1 MKSFV
6 TLAAILLV
14 GLFASDA
21 HAQVAAIESS
31 EESAARRTPLMA
43 VAEHTLPVITP
54 KPAPVDAKKAQ
65 GPTAKKGA
73 KEIAAKDAAGKEVT
87 AKGATAKPA
96 SATPMA
102 PPPIV
107 VNDAR
112 QEVVSG
118 EFISTGNPKLDEII
132 KTSAARNNVD
142 PNLIVAVMRQES
154 GFNAQAR
161 SYKGAMGLMQLM
173 PGTARRFGVN
183 NFYDPAENIEGGAKY
198 LRFLLD
204 KFNGDVKLV
213 LAGYNAGE
221 GAVVNYGYTVPPYR
235 ETRNY
240 VKNISARYGSDKHVV
255 KSQKSVASPRAP
267 EAMKTASRLSNN
279 Y

>member
-6 TLAAILLV
+6 TLAALV
-14 GLFASDA
+14 LTGLFASDA
-21 HAQVAAIESS
+21 RAQESS
-31 EESAARRTPLMA
+31 LEPVEENRRAPVMA
-43 VAEHTLPVITP
+43 VAEHSLPVITP
-54 KPAPVDAKKAQ
+54 KPASVDVKKAQ

-73 KEIAAKDAAGKEVT
+73 KEIAGKTVTPKDAQ
-87 AKGATAKPA
+87 AKTP
-96 SATPMA
+96 ATPTA
-102 PPPIV
+102 PPPMV
-107 VNDAR
+107 LSDAR
-112 QEVVSG
+112 QEVVAG
-118 EFISTGNPKLDEII
+118 EFISTGDKKIDEII
-132 KTSAARNNVD
+132 KTSAARNNID

-154 GFNAQAR
+154 GFKQYAR

-173 PGTARRFGVN
+173 PATARRFGVN

-204 KFNGDVKLV
+204 KFNGDVKLA

-255 KSQKSVASPRAP
+255 RSQKAVAAPRAP

>member
-1 MKSFV
+1 MKSYV
-6 TLAAILLV
+6 TLAAIVLV
-14 GLFASDA
+14 GLLAGDA
-21 HAQVAAIESS
+21 RAQETYIGSIE
-31 EESAARRTPLMA
+31 ENAARRAPVMS

-54 KPAPVDAKKAQ
+54 KSAPVDVKKEQ
-65 GPTAKKGA
+65 GPTTRKGA
-73 KEIAAKDAAGKEVT
+73 KGIATKEITAKDAT
-87 AKGATAKPA
+87 AKATT
-96 SATPMA
+96 ATPIA
-102 PPPIV
+102 PPPMV
-107 VNDAR
+107 LSDAR
-112 QEVVSG
+112 QEIVAG
-118 EFISTGNPKLDEII
+118 EFVSTGDKKLDEII
-132 KTSAARNNVD
+132 KQSAARNNVD

-154 GFNAQAR
+154 GFKQYAR

-255 KSQKSVASPRAP
+255 KSQKTSSVPRAP